1 MTDKNLSTENST
13 PDKPQDDLQLFTIVF
28 NPKTAEITFLGSMSA
43 EQASGLIQKVL
54 RNQEKAR
61 IRQEVEAEL
70 KADAST
76 PKVVS

>member
-1 MTDKNLSTENST
+1 MTDNLSPENST
-13 PDKPQDDLQLFTIVF
+13 SDKPQDDLQLFTIVF

-43 EQASGLIQKVL
+43 EQASRLIQKVM

-61 IRQEVEAEL
+61 IRQEVEAEIGANAL
-70 KADAST
+70 N